1 MPSNLISIAQT
12 AIQAAQ
18 AGLNTTGHNIA
29 NASTPGYNRQ
39 QVIQVSAAAQNAGY
53 GFVGGGTKIGEIKR
67 VYNEFLNT
75 QTISAQTSFSSLDSY
90 YSQIRQ
96 VDNLLADPSAGLSPA
111 LQDFFKGVQDLASN
125 PSSVA
130 SRQAILSTADSL
142 AARFQGMDNRLS
154 EIRSGIDSQI
164 TSSVS
169 VINSYATQIGKLNES
184 IALLASDQFKPP
196 NDLMDQRDQ
205 LVFELNKEVK
215 ATVVKQNDAT
225 YTVSIG
231 NGQPLVVGGNVFQL
245 APTVSKNDLNRVQ
258 VGYLINGNVSTLPE
272 SALTGGKIGGL
283 FEFRSRTLDTAQNS
297 LGRVAVGLAATFN
310 AQHQLGQDL
319 NGNLG
324 GDFFTAAPP
333 VVTPSSLNIGNDV
346 LNSTITDATR
356 LTTRD
361 YQIRYDGTNYT
372 LTRLSDNNVLANTTL
387 AAAQAATLNDGF
399 DLNFTAGS
407 IPIAPGDNFLIRPTV
422 NGAKAFTVAIS
433 DRSTIAAAAPIVTA
447 NATSNSGTGKVSPGF
462 VDASYLPANG
472 GSPLISP
479 NSVTLTYDSASNSLS
494 GFPATQDVT
503 VTINGVPTV
512 NTAPVASITYTA
524 GAQISFGGINLSFT
538 GQPADTDT
546 FTIAQNLSGVGDNRN
561 ARLLGELQSKPLL
574 DKGTATYQGTYA
586 ELVSFVGNQTR
597 ELQVNTDASSAFLQ
611 QARDV
616 EQAQA
621 GVNLDEEAANLLRYQ
636 QAYQAAG
643 KVMQIA
649 GQLFD
654 TLLAAAGR

>member
-1 MPSNLISIAQT
+1 MPSNLIAIAQT

-39 QVIQVSAAAQNAGY
+39 QVIQASAAAQNAGY

-67 VYNEFLNT
+67 VYNEFLSN
-75 QTISAQTSFSSLDSY
+75 QVVSAQTNYSSLDSY

-96 VDNLLADPSAGLSPA
+96 VDNLLADTASGLSPA

-125 PSSVA
+125 PASVA

-154 EIRSGIDSQI
+154 EIREGVDSQI

-205 LVFELNKEVK
+205 LVAELNKEVK
-215 ATVVKQNDAT
+215 ATVVKQSDET

-231 NGQPLVVGGNVFQL
+231 NGQPLVVGGSVFQL
-245 APTVSKNDLNRVQ
+245 AATKSATDLNRVE

-272 SALTGGKIGGL
+272 DALTGGKMGGL
-283 FEFRSRTLDTAQNS
+283 FQFRTQTLDVAQNS
-297 LGRVAVGLAATFN
+297 LGRIALGLATTFN

-324 GDFFTAAPP
+324 GNFFNTSTP
-333 VVTPSSLNIGNDV
+333 VVTPSILNIGNAGLTATV
-346 LNSTITDATR
+346 TDATK
-356 LTTRD
+356 LTTSD
-361 YQIRYDGTNYT
+361 YQLQFDGTNYA
-372 LTRLSDNNVLANTTL
+372 LTRLSDNKILSNTDL
-387 AAAQAATLNDGF
+387 AAATAAAQTDGF
-399 DLNFTAGS
+399 SLNLVAGS
-407 IPIAPGDNFLIRPTV
+407 IPTARGDNFLIRPTID
-422 NGAKAFTVAIS
+422 GAKLFSVAIT
-433 DRSTIAAAAPIVTA
+433 DRSTIAAAAPI
-447 NATSNSGTGKVSPGF
+447 ATTNGTTNKGTGKISPGV

-472 GSPLISP
+472 GTPLVSP
-479 NSVTLTYDSASNSLS
+479 NVVTLTYDATANTLS
-494 GFPATQDVT
+494 GFPPTQDVT

-512 NTAPVASITYTA
+512 NTAPVASIPYTA
-524 GAQISFGGINLSFT
+524 GAKISFGGINIDFT
-538 GQPADTDT
+538 GQPGAGDT

-561 ARLLGELQSKPLL
+561 ARLLGALQTATVLE
-574 DKGTATYQGTYA
+574 KGTATYQGAYA
-586 ELVSFVGNQTR
+586 EMVGLVGNKAR
-597 ELQVNTDASSAFLQ
+597 EIQVNTDASSAFLQ
-611 QARDV
+611 QAKDV

-621 GVNLDEEAANLLRYQ
+621 GVNLDEEAANLMRYQ

-654 TLLAAAGR
+654 TLIAAAGR